1 MMPERART
9 IGRVQAAKAVTIGLG
24 LAYLIMAGLDGNL
37 GWLGL
42 LSHWWSNLL
51 VATAVMY
58 LCAYVYGGW
67 AGAAIVEKKRD
78 AGWVGTVYGV
88 LTLLTVAFLASWV
101 GFFQEGVAK
110 VGTDD
115 NPFVDYLAK
124 PLFWVS
130 MVGFLPAALVGLWF
144 GNSIKHTAKQP

>member
-1 MMPERART
+1 MA
-9 IGRVQAAKAVTIGLG
+9 RVQAAKAVTLGLS

-37 GWLGL
+37 GWLGRL
-42 LSHWWSNLL
+42 PRWWPNLL

-67 AGAAIVEKKRD
+67 AGAAIIEKKRD
-78 AGWVGTVYGV
+78 AGWVGTVCGV

-101 GFFQEGVAK
+101 GFFQEGLAK
-110 VGTDD
+110 VGAYE
-115 NPFVDYLAK
+115 NPYVAYIAR

-130 MVGFLPAALVGLWF
+130 VVGFLPAALVGLWF
-144 GNSIKHTAKQP
+144 GNSIKRIAKRP

>member
-9 IGRVQAAKAVTIGLG
+9 IGRVQAAKAVTIGLC

-37 GWLGL
+37 GWLGRL
-42 LSHWWSNLL
+42 PRWWPNLL
-51 VATAVMY
+51 VAIAVMY

-67 AGAAIVEKKRD
+67 AGAAILKKKRD

-101 GFFQEGVAK
+101 GFFQEGLAK
-110 VGTDD
+110 VGTYE
-115 NPFVDYLAK
+115 NPFVDYLVK

-130 MVGFLPAALVGLWF
+130 IVGFLPAALVGLWF
-144 GNSIKHTAKQP
+144 GSSIRRNAEQL